1 MAFRAGLAHA
11 HPMEHMVDPP
21 VPLFSHPETIS
32 LTGSAP
38 TPGSTPAPPQPLF
51 SSPASGKAGLD

>member
-1 MAFRAGLAHA
+1 
-11 HPMEHMVDPP
+11 MEHMVDPP